1 MLKSFFTVFLLL
13 KSIFIWKK
21 QNQYAKRM
29 PTDFLNLDFGETMSR
44 KILIAGNWKMN
55 GLLEDGKALAGNVAA
70 EVKKLGKPECEFLV
84 CPPFTLLTTVKKA
97 LRGSKVA
104 MGAQDCHTAEKGA
117 HTGDI
122 SPFML
127 KDCGC
132 SYVII
137 GHSERR
143 ADHHESNELICQKAE
158 AAHKAG
164 LKTIICIGETEA
176 ERDAQK
182 TIDVCTRQIM
192 GSVPD
197 SATAADTVIAY
208 EPVWAIGTGKTPTT
222 ADVEEVHAAIRKV
235 LAKKLGKGNANKMRI
250 LYGGSMKPANAAAL
264 LSLPDVDGGLIGGAS
279 LKASDFMAIAASVCK
294 K

>member
-1 MLKSFFTVFLLL
+1 
-13 KSIFIWKK
+13 
-21 QNQYAKRM
+21 
-29 PTDFLNLDFGETMSR
+29 MSR
-44 KILIAGNWKMN
+44 KVLIAGNWKMN
-55 GLLEDGKALAGNVAA
+55 GLLADGAALAKEVAT

-104 MGAQDCHTAEKGA
+104 LGAQDCHMAEKGA

-122 SPFML
+122 SPVML
-127 KDCGC
+127 KYFGC
-132 SYVII
+132 SYVIV

-143 ADHHESNELICQKAE
+143 ANHHESNELICQKAE
-158 AAHKAG
+158 AAYKAG
-164 LKTIICIGETEA
+164 LKAVICIGETEA
-176 ERDAQK
+176 ERDAGK
-182 TIDVCTRQIM
+182 TIDVCTKQIM

-197 SATAADTVIAY
+197 SATAVNTVIAY
-208 EPVWAIGTGKTPTT
+208 EPVWAIGTGKTPTA

-235 LAKKLGKGNANKMRI
+235 VAKKLGKATANKMRL
-250 LYGGSMKPANAAAL
+250 LYGGSVKPSNAAEL

-279 LKASDFMAIAASVCK
+279 LKASDFMGIAATVCK

>member
-1 MLKSFFTVFLLL
+1 ML
-13 KSIFIWKK
+13 
-21 QNQYAKRM
+21 A
-29 PTDFLNLDFGETMSR
+29 
-44 KILIAGNWKMN
+44 
-55 GLLEDGKALAGNVAA
+55 DGAALAKEVAT

-104 MGAQDCHTAEKGA
+104 LGAQDCHTAEKGA

-122 SPFML
+122 SPVML
-127 KDCGC
+127 KNCGC
-132 SYVII
+132 AYVIV

-158 AAHKAG
+158 AAYKAG
-164 LKTIICIGETEA
+164 LKAVICIGETEA
-176 ERDAQK
+176 ERDAGK
-182 TIDVCTRQIM
+182 TIDVCTKQIM

-197 SATAADTVIAY
+197 SATAVNTVIAY
-208 EPVWAIGTGKTPTT
+208 EPVWAIGTGKTPTA

-235 LAKKLGKGNANKMRI
+235 VAKKLGKATANKMRL
-250 LYGGSMKPANAAAL
+250 LYGGSVKPSNAAEL
-264 LSLPDVDGGLIGGAS
+264 LALPDVDGGLIGGAS
-279 LKASDFMAIAASVCK
+279 LKASDFMGIAATVCK

>member
-1 MLKSFFTVFLLL
+1 
-13 KSIFIWKK
+13 
-21 QNQYAKRM
+21 
-29 PTDFLNLDFGETMSR
+29 MSR
-44 KILIAGNWKMN
+44 KVLIAGNWKMN
-55 GLLEDGKALAGNVAA
+55 GLLANGAALAKEVAT

-104 MGAQDCHTAEKGA
+104 LGAQDCHTAEKGA

-122 SPFML
+122 SPVML

-132 SYVII
+132 SYVIV

-143 ADHHESNELICQKAE
+143 ANHHESNELICQKAE
-158 AAHKAG
+158 AAYKAG
-164 LKTIICIGETEA
+164 LKAVICIGETEA
-176 ERDAQK
+176 ERDAGK
-182 TIDVCTRQIM
+182 TIDVCTKQII

-197 SATAADTVIAY
+197 SATAVNTVIAY
-208 EPVWAIGTGKTPTT
+208 EPVWAIGTGKTPTA

-235 LAKKLGKGNANKMRI
+235 VAKKLGKATANKMRL
-250 LYGGSMKPANAAAL
+250 LYGGSVKPSNAAEL

-279 LKASDFMAIAASVCK
+279 LKASDFMGIAATVCK

>member
-1 MLKSFFTVFLLL
+1 M
-13 KSIFIWKK
+13 
-21 QNQYAKRM
+21 
-29 PTDFLNLDFGETMSR
+29 
-44 KILIAGNWKMN
+44 
-55 GLLEDGKALAGNVAA
+55 
-70 EVKKLGKPECEFLV
+70 V

-104 MGAQDCHTAEKGA
+104 LGAQDCHTAEKGA

-122 SPFML
+122 SPVML

-132 SYVII
+132 SYVIV

-158 AAHKAG
+158 AAYKAG
-164 LKTIICIGETEA
+164 LKAVICIGETEA
-176 ERDAQK
+176 ERDAGK
-182 TIDVCTRQIM
+182 TIDVCTKQIM

-197 SATAADTVIAY
+197 SATAVNTVIAY
-208 EPVWAIGTGKTPTT
+208 EPVWAIGTGKTPTA

-235 LAKKLGKGNANKMRI
+235 VAKKLGKATANKMRL
-250 LYGGSMKPANAAAL
+250 LYGGSVKPSNAAEL
-264 LSLPDVDGGLIGGAS
+264 LALPDVDGGLIGGAS
-279 LKASDFMAIAASVCK
+279 LKASDFMGIAATVCK